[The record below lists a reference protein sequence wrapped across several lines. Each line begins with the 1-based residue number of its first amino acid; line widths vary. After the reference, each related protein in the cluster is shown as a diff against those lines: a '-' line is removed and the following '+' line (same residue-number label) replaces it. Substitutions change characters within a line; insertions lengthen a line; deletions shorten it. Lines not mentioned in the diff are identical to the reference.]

1 MKKYSLIIIYPV
13 LLYLAAG
20 YDAKQEHLLAGKT
33 MGTTYHITVVSGYF
47 KGVDDLQGKIDA
59 RLAAINQ
66 VFSTYV
72 KDSEISRFNASHK
85 AGAKFP
91 VSEDFMRVMKAGRK
105 IHQLSKGA
113 WDGTVYPLVDLWGF
127 GPSQRETKVP
137 KASEINNLLPS
148 IGFDHIQIIEP
159 NFLVKDLAAV
169 TLDLN
174 SIAKGYAVDQIS
186 LLIAA
191 KGFKNY
197 LVEIGGEV
205 HAAGLRKDGQK
216 WRVGINRP
224 QPDAAIDEVY
234 KVVSLNNQAFATS
247 GDYRNFFE
255 VNGVRYAHV
264 IDPRTGNPV
273 SNGVVSVSVIADSC
287 TLADGLATALMIMG
301 AEKGIELV
309 NRLDKVESLIVVEKS
324 DGSLVDFYSTGFRT
338 DEPPR

>member
-20 YDAKQEHLLAGKT
+20 CDAKQEHLLAGKT

-72 KDSEISRFNASHK
+72 KDSEISRFNALNS
-85 AGAKFP
+85 AGEKFP
-91 VSEDFMRVMKAGRK
+91 VSEDFIEVIK
-105 IHQLSKGA
+105 ISQKVYRLSQGA
-113 WDGTVYPLVDLWGF
+113 WDGTVNPLVDLWGF
-127 GPSQRETKVP
+127 GPSPRERKMP
-137 KASEINNLLPS
+137 PAREIKALLPS

-205 HAAGLRKDGQK
+205 HAAGVRKDGQN

-234 KVVSLNNQAFATS
+234 KVVALNNQAFATS

-255 VNGVRYAHV
+255 VNGVRYSHV
-264 IDPRTGNPV
+264 IDPRTGYPV
-273 SNGVVSVSVIADSC
+273 SNGVVSASVIADSGA
-287 TLADGLATALMIMG
+287 LADGLATALMIMG

-309 NRLDKVESLIVVEKS
+309 NQLDNVESLIVVENS
-324 DGSLVDFYSTGFRT
+324 DGSLVDYYSKGVKSAL
-338 DEPPR
+338 DS